1 VRLIRALR
9 PAAFGLAAV
18 SVSWCAQA
26 QGIERTLTFYNI
38 HTKETETITYK
49 RDGEFLPEGMKQI
62 NHIMRDWRREEPT
75 DMDPGLIDTIWEIY
89 QELGSQEPIHL
100 VSGYRSKKTNE
111 RLRRRGGGQARKS
124 QHILG
129 KAADIHL
136 PDVPVKKLRNS
147 ALVREVGGVGYY
159 PKSGLPFV
167 HVDTGRVRH
176 WPKIRRQELAALFP
190 DGKSQHVPS
199 DGRPITSRD
208 SRIAL
213 AKLDKKID
221 DFIARKSKI
230 KLPPKMMMAGF
241 TPPAMTWPKADPA
254 TTASIPRETPPALPA
269 EVREAVL
276 PPPAVEP
283 PASESITIKAPVPVP
298 PQIAIAALE
307 DAEHPEEL
315 SYKPYSMLPLM
326 NETSISAD
334 RHLAQL
340 RAPGTGDNSY
350 LLRDPEGGYSASLA
364 RGLGY
369 TQELKLVSFG
379 VRKKL
384 AAKTPRAAK
393 KRIRTASR

>member
-1 VRLIRALR
+1 
-9 PAAFGLAAV
+9 
-18 SVSWCAQA
+18 
-26 QGIERTLTFYNI
+26 
-38 HTKETETITYK
+38 
-49 RDGEFLPEGMKQI
+49 MKQI
-62 NHIMRDWRREEPT
+62 NNIMRDWRREEPT
-75 DMDPGLIDTIWEIY
+75 EMDPELIDTIWEIY
-89 QELGSQEPIHL
+89 QELGSTKPIHL
-100 VSGYRSKKTNE
+100 VSGYRSKRTNE

-136 PDVPVKKLRNS
+136 PDVSVKKLRNS
-147 ALVREVGGVGYY
+147 ALVREAGGVGYY

-208 SRIAL
+208 SQIAL

-221 DFIARKSKI
+221 DFITRKSKI

-241 TPPAMTWPKADPA
+241 TPPAMKWPKADPA
-254 TTASIPRETPPALPA
+254 TTASIPRETP
-269 EVREAVL
+269 
-276 PPPAVEP
+276 
-283 PASESITIKAPVPVP
+283 PVP

-364 RGLGY
+364 KGLGY